1 MFVYVIP
8 VLEILL
14 TNSSWGIQR
23 SRSIHFT
30 EELTTCLT
38 MFNVVV
44 LIAVCTLCAFIVSVC
59 LLIITYC
66 DIQSE
71 RPGN

>member
-1 MFVYVIP
+1 MFVYVTP
-8 VLEILL
+8 ALEILL
-14 TNSSWGIQR
+14 TKNSWGIQR
-23 SRSIHFT
+23 YHSVHFT
-30 EELTTCLT
+30 EELAACLT

-44 LIAVCTLCAFIVSVC
+44 LIAVYTLCAFIVSIC
-59 LLIITYC
+59 MLIITYC

>member
-1 MFVYVIP
+1 
-8 VLEILL
+8 
-14 TNSSWGIQR
+14 
-23 SRSIHFT
+23 
-30 EELTTCLT
+30 

-44 LIAVCTLCAFIVSVC
+44 LIAVYTLCAFIVSIC

-71 RPGN
+71 RPRN